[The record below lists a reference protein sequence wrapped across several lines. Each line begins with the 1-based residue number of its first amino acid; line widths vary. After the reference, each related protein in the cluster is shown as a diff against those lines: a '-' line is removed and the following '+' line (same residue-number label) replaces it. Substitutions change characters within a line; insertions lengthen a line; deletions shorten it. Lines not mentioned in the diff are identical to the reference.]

1 MDYNLHRVH
10 LRRGGSYIQSP
21 EWLLHKEAT
30 TNPKIK
36 MMMSAY
42 GGQ

>member
-30 TNPKIK
+30 INPKIK